1 MRVLFVQHDHVS
13 PLGPVGERFAHHG
26 FEVDTHLVVA
36 ETDFTAPNIATVFP
50 DATDYDVLVP
60 LGAPWGAW
68 DDDCIGNWLLP
79 EIDWLRD
86 AVDRGM
92 PVLGICFGGQLV
104 ARAMGGSVAPA
115 PRAEIG
121 WTSIWSDQPSLVG
134 AGPWF
139 QFHYDRWVVAP
150 APRAEIGWTSIWSD
164 QPSLVGAGPWFQFHY
179 DRWVVPPGAVEV
191 ARTPAASQAFTIERT
206 LAVQFHPELDAEG
219 LQGWLDWGGASQ
231 VVEAGMDPQIMIG
244 ETVATAASARDRT
257 YALVDAFLTDVA
269 QLIPRD

>member
-36 ETDFTAPNIATVFP
+36 EIDFTAPNIATAFP
-50 DATDYDVLVP
+50 DAADYDVLVP

-79 EIDWLRD
+79 EIVWLRD

-104 ARAMGGSVAPA
+104 ARAMGGS
-115 PRAEIG
+115 
-121 WTSIWSDQPSLVG
+121 
-134 AGPWF
+134 
-139 QFHYDRWVVAP
+139 VAP

-231 VVEAGMDPQIMIG
+231 VVEAGMDPEVMIG
-244 ETVATAASARDRT
+244 ETVATAAIARDRT

-269 QLIPRD
+269 QLIPRA